1 MANEELVQR
10 KYLVTGELKGDRFG
24 AFEELNIGATSVAE
38 LGAAGVAFTAPT
50 NVDYPFKLYKTPKS
64 GNAAKPDRVF
74 LRRSAAGLVPV
85 AVGEHKA
92 KAKLADEKAQLRA
105 AEQVL
110 FAAAALGTRIAVTT
124 DGTKF
129 RYVDVEA
136 SLSKGEIVYFAEKR
150 DLNPAVLENLIA
162 GDAAVAKNPRALA
175 ETVWQIIW
183 HATKEDPKLCLLT
196 FVEIFVL
203 KFLSDNL
210 PTTTFPEAYRFYA
223 LLEGQD
229 AFQKR
234 HGKTEIAYYV
244 TTIRP
249 FIKQLFPDNVL
260 SEDPKIAEL
269 FGLKTIVSKTSVIN
283 GFAFLKSSAES
294 LDSFNRTFLQILEA
308 FHKFGPLTAIDPEFK
323 LRLYETFLKNTPR
336 QQKLGQFFTPRN
348 ILRQMIRMAQ
358 LEKLKDGAVV
368 LDPAAGVGGFV
379 LEPLLIDGALKDNIH
394 FADGKPVRRVK
405 LVGVDVDA
413 NTHILAKANMLIH
426 LAESLREPSTT
437 LPALNRAMA
446 ETFVLMNGNET
457 LGALEN
463 PPANS
468 VDVILTN
475 PPYVTQGS
483 KIYRDEVGETKGT
496 RNGLDL
502 RDYYDRWG
510 LGVEA
515 LFMRYISGA
524 LKPGGRA
531 HIIVP
536 LGMLNRTES
545 RPKQKLLDE
554 CNLVASI
561 TLPRNA
567 FFNTSQPTSILIIE
581 RRHTDVDSRPPVFCG
596 YVRTIGETLD
606 VRRVPTPDDND
617 LEAIADRFIA
627 WDVARAASAAAS
639 PLVKIVPAEDFSASD
654 RWDIARFWTEDE
666 LVKLG
671 VQAAAID
678 RTEFIDDAIA
688 QIEEIAADL
697 ASAKAEISALTAGP
711 TATVSLSD
719 ISLFAV
725 RSGERVRN
733 EDIERHRGEVPV
745 FSCFKEANATKGS
758 ITASW
763 LESKNIPIETKPLVT
778 VIANGAKAVGKVFVR
793 REEQYAITDDVIGI
807 SVLIDSIDLDYLAS
821 ELRRSIAGG
830 NFIYE
835 AKLFSGR
842 AKQLTANI
850 PIHADGSFDLERQ
863 QTIAA
868 AVKRFDLIRTKLHD
882 MGDWS
887 TSARIS

>member
-10 KYLVTGELKGDRFG
+10 KYLATGELKGDKFG
-24 AFEELNIGATSVAE
+24 AFEELNIGATSVSE
-38 LGAAGVAFTAPT
+38 LASAGVSFTAPAT
-50 NVDYPFKLYKTPKS
+50 VDYPFQAYKAPKS
-64 GNAAKPDRVF
+64 PGAAKPDRVF
-74 LRRSAAGLVPV
+74 LRRTDAGLLPV

-92 KAKLADEKAQLRA
+92 KSKLTSDKAHLKA

-110 FAAAALGTRIAVTT
+110 FAAAAVGARIAITT
-124 DGTKF
+124 DGAKC

-136 SLSKGEIVYFAEKR
+136 SLTGGAIVYFAEKR
-150 DLNPAVLENLIA
+150 DLNPSVLENLIA
-162 GDAAVAKNPRALA
+162 GDASVAKNPRALS

-183 HATKEDPKLCLLT
+183 HATKEDPKTCLLT

-210 PTTTFPEAYRFYA
+210 PTSTFPEAYRFYS
-223 LLEGQD
+223 LLDGQD
-229 AFQKR
+229 VFKKR

-244 TTIRP
+244 SAIRP

-260 SEDPKIAEL
+260 SEDSDVADI
-269 FGLKTIVSKTSVIN
+269 FGLKTIVSKTSIIN
-283 GFAFLKSSAES
+283 GFAFLKSSSET

-308 FHKFGPLTAIDPEFK
+308 FHKFGPLTSIDPEFK

-348 ILRQMIRMAQ
+348 IMRQMIRMAQ
-358 LEKLKDGAVV
+358 LEKLKDNSVV

-379 LEPLLIDGALKDNIH
+379 LEPLLIEGALKGNIH

-405 LVGVDVDA
+405 IIGVDVDA

-426 LAESLREPSTT
+426 LAEILRDPSTT
-437 LPALNRAMA
+437 LPALNTAMA
-446 ETFVLMNGNET
+446 ETFVLMHSNET

-463 PPANS
+463 PPSGS

-483 KIYRDEVGETKGT
+483 KIYRDEVSETKGT

-531 HIIVP
+531 YVIVP
-536 LGMLNRTES
+536 LGMLNRTEP

-567 FFNTSQPTSILIIE
+567 FFNTSQPTSILVIE
-581 RRHTDVDSRPPVFCG
+581 KRHTEVDSRPPIFCG
-596 YVRTIGETLD
+596 FVRTIGETLD
-606 VRRVPTPDDND
+606 VRRVPTPNEND
-617 LEAIADRFIA
+617 LETVADRFIE
-627 WDVARAASAAAS
+627 WDAGRTAPQAES
-639 PLVKIVPAEDFSASD
+639 PLVKIVPADSFSPND
-654 RWDIARFWTEDE
+654 RWDTARFWTEDE
-666 LVKLG
+666 MVALG
-671 VQAAAID
+671 VKASAVE
-678 RTEFIDDAIA
+678 RTEFIDDAIN
-688 QIEEIAADL
+688 QIQEIVSDL
-697 ASAKAEISALTAGP
+697 EAAKAELAALTSGE
-711 TATVSLSD
+711 TREVSLSD
-719 ISLFAV
+719 ESLFKV

-733 EDIERHRGEVPV
+733 EDIENNRGNIPV
-745 FSCFKEANATKGS
+745 FSCFKDADAIKGRIS
-758 ITASW
+758 PDW
-763 LESKNIPIETKPLVT
+763 LIENGIPVEEHPLVT

-793 REEQYAITDDVIGI
+793 REEKYAITDDVIGI
-807 SVLIDSIDLDYLAS
+807 EVISDAIDLDFLAS
-821 ELRRSIAGG
+821 ELRRSIAAG

-842 AKQLTANI
+842 VKQLAVAI
-850 PIHADGSFDLERQ
+850 PTLPNGSFDLERQ
-863 QTIAA
+863 QTIAV
-868 AVKRFDLIRTKLHD
+868 AVKRFDLIRAKLHD
-882 MGDWS
+882 IGDWS
-887 TSARIS
+887 ATARIS